1 MRACLKFVHLFK
13 NNNWTF
19 AERISIKWYPLILLI
34 VPVLSIIILTILL
47 QAYYN
52 LVISKNS
59 AVINIAHENMLK
71 NEK

>member
-1 MRACLKFVHLFK
+1 MTACLKFTDLFK

-19 AERISIKWYPLILLI
+19 AQRISIKWYPLILLI
-34 VPVLSIIILTILL
+34 VSVLSIILTILL

-59 AVINIAHENMLK
+59 AVINIAHANMLK